1 MRAHSA
7 AMTAKKAVRRG
18 QSESDT
24 GEKLIQAAVREFKA
38 RGYSGTDTN
47 RIAARAGFAPQ
58 TFYRHFN
65 DKLAIFVAIYRRWE
79 DEEAAVIASLVEQDA
94 GALALAD
101 AIVAHHRAYRLF
113 RRSLRQL
120 AVENAVVRE
129 ARAQSRLR
137 QIENTIRLAGTGTKE
152 TVAPTLFQIERL
164 ADAIAE
170 GEIGDLGLS
179 ESIAR
184 EALAV
189 LLAELRRPRSRR
201 AARTAVPGR
210 DRLLPGP

>member
-1 MRAHSA
+1 
-7 AMTAKKAVRRG
+7 MTAKTAARRG
-18 QSESDT
+18 KGESGT

-38 RGYSGTDTN
+38 HGYSGTDTN

-58 TFYRHFN
+58 TFYRHFK
-65 DKLAIFVAIYRRWE
+65 DKLEIFVAIYRRWE
-79 DEEAAVIASLVEQDA
+79 DEEAAVVASLVEKDA

-120 AVENAVVRE
+120 AVENAVVRA

-137 QIENTIRLAGTGTKE
+137 QIENTIRLTGTGTKE
-152 TVAPTLFQIERL
+152 TVAPVLFQIERL

-170 GEIGDLGLS
+170 GEIADLGLS
-179 ESIAR
+179 ESVAR

-189 LLAELRRPRSRR
+189 LLSELRRRRSGP
-201 AARTAVPGR
+201 AARSAAARRSGR
-210 DRLLPGP
+210 

>member
-1 MRAHSA
+1 MHAHSA

-18 QSESDT
+18 KSDSGT
-24 GEKLIQAAVREFKA
+24 SEKLIQAAVREFKA
-38 RGYSGTDTN
+38 HGYSGTDTN

-58 TFYRHFN
+58 TFYRHFK
-65 DKLAIFVAIYRRWE
+65 DKLEIFVAIYRSWE
-79 DEEAAVIASLVEQDA
+79 EEEAAVVAALVEQDA
-94 GALALAD
+94 GGLALAD

-120 AVENAVVRE
+120 AVENAVVRA

-170 GEIGDLGLS
+170 GEITDLGLS
-179 ESIAR
+179 ESIAS
-184 EALAV
+184 ESLAAL
-189 LLAELRRPRSRR
+189 LSELRRS
-201 AARTAVPGR
+201 GR
-210 DRLLPGP
+210 

>member
-1 MRAHSA
+1 
-7 AMTAKKAVRRG
+7 MTAKKAARRG
-18 QSESDT
+18 KGESGT

-38 RGYSGTDTN
+38 HGYSGTDTN

-58 TFYRHFN
+58 TYYRHFK
-65 DKLAIFVAIYRRWE
+65 DKLEIFVAIYRRWE
-79 DEEAAVIASLVEQDA
+79 DEEAAVIASLLEKDA

-152 TVAPTLFQIERL
+152 TVAPVLFQIERL

-170 GEIGDLGLS
+170 GEIADLGLC

-189 LLAELRRPRSRR
+189 LLSGLRRPQSGRSKH
-201 AARTAVPGR
+201 TAEVLRSGR
-210 DRLLPGP
+210 

>member
-1 MRAHSA
+1 
-7 AMTAKKAVRRG
+7 
-18 QSESDT
+18 
-24 GEKLIQAAVREFKA
+24 
-38 RGYSGTDTN
+38 
-47 RIAARAGFAPQ
+47 
-58 TFYRHFN
+58 
-65 DKLAIFVAIYRRWE
+65 
-79 DEEAAVIASLVEQDA
+79 
-94 GALALAD
+94 LALAA

-113 RRSLRQL
+113 RRSIRQL

-152 TVAPTLFQIERL
+152 TVAPVLFQIERL

-170 GEIGDLGLS
+170 GEIADLGLS

-189 LLAELRRPRSRR
+189 LLSGLRRPQSGRSKH
-201 AARTAVPGR
+201 TAEVLRSGR
-210 DRLLPGP
+210 

>member
-1 MRAHSA
+1 MPAHSA

-18 QSESDT
+18 KSDSGT
-24 GEKLIQAAVREFKA
+24 SEKLIKAAVREFKA
-38 RGYSGTDTN
+38 HGYSGTDTN

-58 TFYRHFN
+58 TFYRHFK
-65 DKLAIFVAIYRRWE
+65 DKLEIFVAIYRSWE
-79 DEEAAVIASLVEQDA
+79 EEEAAVVAALVEQDA
-94 GALALAD
+94 GGLALAD

-120 AVENAVVRE
+120 AVENAVVRA

-170 GEIGDLGLS
+170 GEITDLGLS

-184 EALAV
+184 ESLAAL
-189 LLAELRRPRSRR
+189 LSDLRRS
-201 AARTAVPGR
+201 GR
-210 DRLLPGP
+210 

>member
-1 MRAHSA
+1 
-7 AMTAKKAVRRG
+7 MTAKTAARRG
-18 QSESDT
+18 KGESGT

-38 RGYSGTDTN
+38 HGYSGTDTN

-58 TFYRHFN
+58 TFYRHFK
-65 DKLAIFVAIYRRWE
+65 DKLEIFVAIYRRWE
-79 DEEAAVIASLVEQDA
+79 DEEAAVVASLVEQDA

-120 AVENAVVRE
+120 AVENAVVRA

-137 QIENTIRLAGTGTKE
+137 QIENTIRLAGTGTRE

-164 ADAIAE
+164 ADAVAE
-170 GEIGDLGLS
+170 GEIADLGLS
-179 ESIAR
+179 VSIAR

-189 LLAELRRPRSRR
+189 LLSGLRRPQSGRPEQTALLRS
-201 AARTAVPGR
+201 GR
-210 DRLLPGP
+210 

>member
-1 MRAHSA
+1 
-7 AMTAKKAVRRG
+7 MTAKTAARRG
-18 QSESDT
+18 KGESGT

-38 RGYSGTDTN
+38 HGYSGTDTN

-58 TFYRHFN
+58 TFYRHFK
-65 DKLAIFVAIYRRWE
+65 DKLEIFVAIYRRWE
-79 DEEAAVIASLVEQDA
+79 DEEAAVVGALVEKDA
-94 GALALAD
+94 STLALAD

-120 AVENAVVRE
+120 AVENAVVRA

-137 QIENTIRLAGTGTKE
+137 QIDNTIRLAGTGTRE
-152 TVAPTLFQIERL
+152 TVAPVLFQIERL

-170 GEIGDLGLS
+170 GEIADLGLS

-189 LLAELRRPRSRR
+189 LLSGLRRPQSGRPKHTAALLRS
-201 AARTAVPGR
+201 GR
-210 DRLLPGP
+210 